1 MILALSKRYV
11 LYIEQGGGHEEERT
25 GEENQEG
32 GQRVERGTVPH
43 WAEHVALI
51 SRSLLGP

>member
-1 MILALSKRYV
+1 M
-11 LYIEQGGGHEEERT
+11 LYIGQGGGRDEERAC
-25 GEENQEG
+25 EENQEG
-32 GQRVERGTVPH
+32 GQRVEQGTVPC